1 MDELGAVHA
10 DVIDLQA
17 ARRLALEDEQ
27 LRLLATAVGDHPLP
41 AEPAARVEEI
51 RAQLASAT

>member
-1 MDELGAVHA
+1 MDELEEVHA

-17 ARRLALEDEQ
+17 ARLLALEDEQ

-41 AEPAARVEEI
+41 PESAARVEAI
-51 RAQLASAT
+51 RAELVTAA

>member
-1 MDELGAVHA
+1 MNEVGEVRA

-27 LRLLATAVGDHPLP
+27 LRLLATAVGAHPLP
-41 AEPAARVEEI
+41 AESAARVEAIAAE
-51 RAQLASAT
+51 LAVA